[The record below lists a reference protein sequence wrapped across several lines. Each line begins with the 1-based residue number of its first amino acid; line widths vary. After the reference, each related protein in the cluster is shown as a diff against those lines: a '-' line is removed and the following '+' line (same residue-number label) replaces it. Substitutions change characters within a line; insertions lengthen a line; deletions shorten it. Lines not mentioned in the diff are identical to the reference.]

1 MGWTVFFMRRLQK
14 IRPWEWVLLA
24 AVLAVLTCAAWLHGE
39 QRALADQVLRLHVI
53 ANSDGAEDQATK
65 LAVRDRILAEAEQ
78 LCPAGASQAEAR
90 AALADHLDDLAAAGQ
105 EVVDARGS
113 EDRVTATL
121 TRCWFPTKAYRG
133 FALPAG
139 EYEALRIV
147 IGAGEGHNW
156 WCVAFPPLCTGA
168 ASETVD
174 TARAAGL
181 FTDGQARLVTGDGGG
196 YVLKFKS
203 MELLGELEG
212 WLRGK

>member
-1 MGWTVFFMRRLQK
+1 M
-14 IRPWEWVLLA
+14 
-24 AVLAVLTCAAWLHGE
+24 
-39 QRALADQVLRLHVI
+39 
-53 ANSDGAEDQATK
+53 
-65 LAVRDRILAEAEQ
+65 
-78 LCPAGASQAEAR
+78 
-90 AALADHLDDLAAAGQ
+90 
-105 EVVDARGS
+105 VDARGS
-113 EDRVTATL
+113 EDRVTASL
-121 TRCWFPTKAYRG
+121 TRCWFPTKAYNG